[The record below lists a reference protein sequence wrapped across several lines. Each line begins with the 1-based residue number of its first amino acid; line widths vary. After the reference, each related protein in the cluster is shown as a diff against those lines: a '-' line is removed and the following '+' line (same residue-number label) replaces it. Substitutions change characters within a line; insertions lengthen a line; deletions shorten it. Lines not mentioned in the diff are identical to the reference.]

1 MKKAVLTFVSMV
13 ILMGAVGAALIDSP
27 EDRVQET
34 EQPGFV
40 QLEKINGAGVEAYL
54 SALGM
59 AMDEAAD

>member
-27 EDRVQET
+27 EDRAQET

-54 SALGM
+54 
-59 AMDEAAD
+59 

>member
-27 EDRVQET
+27 EDRAQET
-34 EQPGFV
+34 EQPGFA

-54 SALGM
+54 SALSM

>member
-27 EDRVQET
+27 EDRAQET

-40 QLEKINGAGVEAYL
+40 HLEKVNGAGVEAYL
-54 SALGM
+54 SALCM